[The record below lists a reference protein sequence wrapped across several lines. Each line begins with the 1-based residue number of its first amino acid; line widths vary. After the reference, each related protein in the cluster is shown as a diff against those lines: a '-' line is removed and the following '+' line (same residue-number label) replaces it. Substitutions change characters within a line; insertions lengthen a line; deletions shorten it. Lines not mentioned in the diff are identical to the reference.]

1 MKGIISNITKRII
14 RTIKATQKPKMILV
28 SFIALTVMPAMLL
41 SGCDDAENTHSTDY
55 PCRFTFDM
63 SLHQTSVL
71 TRIIDN
77 PGLYVGVSS
86 RKVKGVTWLT
96 IEPNNGD
103 KEDFPLTTERE
114 NYYSYDNMGAGNS
127 LIVGCSNFN
136 GLKAYDRQ
144 CPSCLKSSRNPVYT
158 LAFTGNRQKMECKA
172 CGRIYELET
181 GQSNDGV
188 RLMEYTPRVSG
199 SILTVT
205 NL

>member
-1 MKGIISNITKRII
+1 MPMSKTLLNVSVMLIT
-14 RTIKATQKPKMILV
+14 AM
-28 SFIALTVMPAMLL
+28 AAMVMT
-41 SGCDDAENTHSTDY
+41 GCDDAENTHSTEY
-55 PCRFTFDM
+55 VCRFTFDM

-77 PGLYVGVSS
+77 PSLYVTVSS

-96 IEPNNGD
+96 IEPNHGE
-103 KEDFPLTTERE
+103 KEDFALTTERE

-144 CPSCLKSSRNPVYT
+144 CPSCLRNTRNPIYNLT
-158 LAFTGNRQKMECKA
+158 FTGNMQKVECKA

-188 RLMEYTPRVSG
+188 RLMEYTPRVVG

>member
-1 MKGIISNITKRII
+1 MKGLLFSIKRRLSAITIIAFV
-14 RTIKATQKPKMILV
+14 AT
-28 SFIALTVMPAMLL
+28 AAMVVT
-41 SGCDDAENTHSTDY
+41 GCDDIENTHSTDY

-96 IEPNNGD
+96 IEPNYGE
-103 KEDFPLTTERE
+103 KEDFALTTERE
-114 NYYSYDNMGAGNS
+114 NYYSYDNMGAANS

-144 CPSCLKSSRNPVYT
+144 CPSCLRNSRNPVYS
-158 LAFTGNRQKMECKA
+158 LAFTGNKQKMECKA
-172 CGRIYELET
+172 CGRVYELET